1 MGNPDSLFEL
11 RIRLTNSMKI
21 KIVIFL
27 FLLAGLAQAGTWV
40 PTGSLASNCAIFTIT
55 GTVSNDVI
63 ISDYNSQLQ
72 RKSAGSNSWT
82 PAGLVGRKVRYLT
95 TMDDGTI
102 FAISGQ
108 GSYIASSVSMIHKST
123 DGGITWQD
131 VFSRNFPYNNTVG
144 GAMTVMQDGSYLAA
158 IPVQKGPTIGDF
170 IWTFIYKSTDD
181 GNTWFA
187 KDSMQVGEP
196 KGMITVGNNQVF
208 VGTTLDG
215 VYRSVTGGDHWW
227 PIDTTAHFF
236 GSRYTMDV
244 AKSREG
250 TIYYTQG
257 AKLRRST
264 DGGINIA
271 TLVTP
276 SPSSAINALCVVA
289 DNEIY
294 ITTDDKK
301 IYKSTTM
308 GDSWELMTTGLPAAA
323 NVYSLKVIGG
333 KLFAGTYAYG
343 VFYYE
348 PDAVNVS
355 NINSTVSGFELAQNY
370 PNPFNPST
378 KISFSIAKSSFVK
391 LSVYDMIGREVSSLV
406 SENKTAG
413 NYEINFDA
421 SALSGGV
428 YFYKMQTEEFTE
440 TKKMIL
446 SK

>member
-1 MGNPDSLFEL
+1 
-11 RIRLTNSMKI
+11 MKT
-21 KIVIFL
+21 KILIFL
-27 FLLAGLAQAGTWV
+27 FLFAGLAQAGTWV

-55 GTVSNDVI
+55 GTVTNDVI

-72 RKSAGSNSWT
+72 KKSAGSNTWV
-82 PAGLVGRKVRYLT
+82 PAGLVGRKVRFLT
-95 TMDDGTI
+95 TLDDGTI
-102 FAISGQ
+102 FAISGT
-108 GSYIASSVSMIHKST
+108 GSYIASSTSMIHRSS
-123 DGGITWQD
+123 DGGNTWQD
-131 VFSRNFPYNNTVG
+131 VFSRNFPFNNSVG
-144 GAMTVMQDGSYLAA
+144 GAMTVLQDGSYLAA

-170 IWTFIYKSTDD
+170 IWTFIYRSTDN

-187 KDSMQVGEP
+187 RDSMQLGEP
-196 KGMITVGNNQVF
+196 KGMITVGDNQVF

-227 PIDTTAHFF
+227 PVDTTSHFF

-271 TLVTP
+271 TLATP

-294 ITTDDKK
+294 IASDDKK

-308 GDSWELMTTGLPAAA
+308 GDTWQLMTTGLPAAA

-333 KLFAGTYAYG
+333 KLYAGTYAYG
-343 VFYYE
+343 VYYYE
-348 PDAVNVS
+348 PDAVSVS
-355 NINSTVSGFELAQNY
+355 NGNTVVNGFELKQNY

-378 KISFSIAKSSFVK
+378 KISFSITKSSFVK
-391 LSVYDMIGREVSSLV
+391 LSVYDMIGREVSVLI
-406 SENKTAG
+406 SENKPAG

-428 YFYKMQTEEFTE
+428 YFYKVQTEGFTE
-440 TKKMIL
+440 TKKMLL

>member
-1 MGNPDSLFEL
+1 
-11 RIRLTNSMKI
+11 MKT
-21 KIVIFL
+21 KILIFL

-55 GTVSNDVI
+55 GTVTNDVI

-72 RKSAGSNSWT
+72 KKSAGSNSWV
-82 PAGLVGRKVRYLT
+82 PAGLVGRKVRFLT

-108 GSYIASSVSMIHKST
+108 GSYIASSTSMIHKST
-123 DGGITWQD
+123 DGGVTWID
-131 VFSRNFPYNNTVG
+131 VFSRNFPYNNMVG
-144 GAMTVMQDGSYLAA
+144 GAMTVLQDGSYLAA

-170 IWTFIYKSTDD
+170 IWTYIYRSTDN

-187 KDSMQVGEP
+187 RDSMQLGEP
-196 KGMITVGNNQVF
+196 KGMITVGDNQVL

-215 VYRSVTGGDHWW
+215 VYRSVTAGDHWW
-227 PIDTTAHFF
+227 PIDTTSHFF
-236 GSRYTMDV
+236 GTRYTMDV

-271 TLVTP
+271 TLLTP
-276 SPSSAINALCVVA
+276 SPSSSINAFCVVA
-289 DNEIY
+289 DDEIY
-294 ITTDDKK
+294 IATDDKK

-308 GDSWELMTTGLPAAA
+308 GESWQLMTTGLPAAA
-323 NVYSLKVIGG
+323 NVYSLKIIGG

-343 VFYYE
+343 VYYYE
-348 PDAVNVS
+348 PDIVSVS
-355 NINSTVSGFELAQNY
+355 NSNAVVNGFELKQNY

-391 LSVYDMIGREVSSLV
+391 LSVYDMIGREVSSLIN
-406 SENKTAG
+406 ENKPAG

-421 SALSGGV
+421 SALSGGIF
-428 YFYKMQTEEFTE
+428 FYKLQTEVFTE
-440 TKKMIL
+440 TKKMTL

>member
-1 MGNPDSLFEL
+1 
-11 RIRLTNSMKI
+11 MKA
-21 KIVIFL
+21 KILIFL
-27 FLLAGLAQAGTWV
+27 FLFAGLAQAGTWV

-55 GTVSNDVI
+55 GTVTNDVI

-72 RKSAGSNSWT
+72 KKSAGSNTWV

-95 TMDDGTI
+95 TLDDGTI
-102 FAISGQ
+102 FAISGT
-108 GSYIASSVSMIHKST
+108 GSYIASSTSMIHRSS
-123 DGGITWQD
+123 DGGNSWQN
-131 VFSRNFPYNNTVG
+131 VFSRNFPFNNSVG
-144 GAMTVMQDGSYLAA
+144 GAMTVLQDGSYLAA

-170 IWTFIYKSTDD
+170 IWTFIYRSTDN

-187 KDSMQVGEP
+187 RDSMQLGEP
-196 KGMITVGNNQVF
+196 KGMITVGANQVF

-215 VYRSVTGGDHWW
+215 VYRSVTAGDHWW
-227 PIDTTAHFF
+227 PIDTTSHFF
-236 GSRYTMDV
+236 GSRFTMDV

-271 TLVTP
+271 TLATP

-294 ITTDDKK
+294 IATDDKK

-308 GDSWELMTTGLPAAA
+308 GDTWQLMTTGLPAAA

-343 VFYYE
+343 VYYYD
-348 PDAVNVS
+348 PDAVSVS
-355 NINSTVSGFELAQNY
+355 NGNTIVNKFDLKQNY

-378 KISFSIAKSSFVK
+378 KISFSIAKSSFVR
-391 LSVYDMIGREVSSLV
+391 LSVYDMIGREVSVLINEYKPV
-406 SENKTAG
+406 G

-428 YFYKMQTEEFTE
+428 YFYKLHTEGFTE